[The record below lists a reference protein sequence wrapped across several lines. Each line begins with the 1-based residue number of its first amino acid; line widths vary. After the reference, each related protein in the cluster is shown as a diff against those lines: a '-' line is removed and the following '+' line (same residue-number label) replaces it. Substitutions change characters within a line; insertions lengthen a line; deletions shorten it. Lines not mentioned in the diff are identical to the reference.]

1 MRYTLQLDL
10 NIGILVVLSKFIP
23 SQYDINDKV
32 ISVTDSKRMNI
43 AGTTSSY
50 P

>member
-23 SQYDINDKV
+23 SQHDINDKV
-32 ISVTDSKRMNI
+32 ISVQTQKELNCTYKAEPM
-43 AGTTSSY
+43 
-50 P
+50 